1 MQLTFGDAEGLG
13 KRKQTRREIF
23 LAEMERIVPWK
34 QLLALIAPHY
44 PVSGRPG
51 RQPYALATMLRIH
64 LLQQWYALSDP
75 AMEEA
80 LHEIPTLRRF
90 AQLGGL
96 DNVPDETTILN
107 FRRLLETH
115 GIAARMLE
123 AVNAHLSRKGQS
135 LRSGTIVDATL
146 IAAPSSTKNA
156 DRARDPEMHQTK
168 KGNQW
173 YFGMKA
179 HIGVDEF
186 SGLVH
191 HVQCTAANVADV
203 TVTHALLH
211 GKEDS
216 VFGDSGY
223 TGAEKRDELQSCEAA
238 FFIAAKR
245 STIQAIGNKRARA
258 WAERW
263 EHFKA
268 SVRAKVEHPFRVIK
282 RQFGYTKVRYRG
294 LAKNT
299 AQVQTL
305 FALSNLWMVRRH
317 LLPARDNAA
326 WRQPKPPERCK
337 NRTRLSI
344 FPVIDMQEAG
354 ILEV

>member
-1 MQLTFGDAEGLG
+1 G

-23 LAEMERIVPWK
+23 LAEMEQVVPWQ
-34 QLLALIAPHY
+34 QLLGLIAPHY

-96 DNVPDETTILN
+96 DDIPDETTILN

-115 GIAARMLE
+115 GLAARMLE
-123 AVNAHLSRKGQS
+123 AVNAHLARKGQS

-156 DRARDPEMHQTK
+156 DHARDPEMHQTR

-191 HVQCTAANVADV
+191 HVHCTAANVADV
-203 TVTHALLH
+203 TVTHTLLH

-223 TGAEKRDELQSCEAA
+223 TGADKRDELQDCEAA
-238 FFIAAKR
+238 FFIAAKPSR
-245 STIQAIGNKRARA
+245 IQAIGNKRERAREA
-258 WAERW
+258 RW

-268 SVRAKVEHPFRVIK
+268 SVRAKVEHPFRVVK

-299 AQVQTL
+299 AQVLTL
-305 FALSNLWMVRRH
+305 FALSNLWMVRRQ
-317 LLPARDNAA
+317 LLPAR
-326 WRQPKPPERCK
+326 
-337 NRTRLSI
+337 
-344 FPVIDMQEAG
+344 G
-354 ILEV
+354 

>member
-23 LAEMERIVPWK
+23 LAEMEQVVPWQ
-34 QLLALIAPHY
+34 QLLGLVAPHY

-115 GIAARMLE
+115 GLAARMLE
-123 AVNAHLSRKGQS
+123 AVNAHLARKGQS

-156 DRARDPEMHQTK
+156 DHARDPEMHQTK

-191 HVQCTAANVADV
+191 HVHCTAANVADV

-223 TGAEKRDELQSCEAA
+223 TGADKREELQDCEAA
-238 FFIAAKR
+238 FFITAKR
-245 STIQAIGNKRARA
+245 SVLQAIGNKRERAR
-258 WAERW
+258 EQRW

-299 AQVQTL
+299 AQVLTL
-305 FALSNLWMVRRH
+305 FALSNLWMKRKQ
-317 LLPARDNAA
+317 LLPAMGSV
-326 WRQPKPPERCK
+326 
-337 NRTRLSI
+337 RL
-344 FPVIDMQEAG
+344 
-354 ILEV
+354 

>member
-23 LAEMERIVPWK
+23 LAEMEQVVPWQ
-34 QLLALIAPHY
+34 QLLGLVAPHY

-64 LLQQWYALSDP
+64 LLQQWYTLSDP

-96 DNVPDETTILN
+96 DDIPDETTILN

-115 GIAARMLE
+115 GLAARMLE
-123 AVNAHLSRKGQS
+123 AVNAHLARKGQS

-156 DRARDPEMHQTK
+156 DHARDPEMHQTK

-179 HIGVDEF
+179 HIGVDGF

-191 HVQCTAANVADV
+191 HVHCTAANVADV
-203 TVTHALLH
+203 TVTHTLLH

-223 TGAEKRDELQSCEAA
+223 TGADKREELQACEAA

-245 STIQAIGNKRARA
+245 SVLQAIGNKRERAR
-258 WAERW
+258 EQRW

-299 AQVQTL
+299 AQVLML
-305 FALSNLWMVRRH
+305 FALSNLWLKRKQLM
-317 LLPARDNAA
+317 
-326 WRQPKPPERCK
+326 
-337 NRTRLSI
+337 
-344 FPVIDMQEAG
+344 PVVG
-354 ILEV
+354 TVCL

>member
-23 LAEMERIVPWK
+23 LAEMEQVVPWQ
-34 QLLALIAPHY
+34 QLLGLVAPHY

-115 GIAARMLE
+115 GLAARMLE
-123 AVNAHLSRKGQS
+123 AVNAHLARKGQS

-146 IAAPSSTKNA
+146 IAAPSSTKNT
-156 DRARDPEMHQTK
+156 DHARDPEMRQTK
-168 KGNQW
+168 EGNQW

-191 HVQCTAANVADV
+191 HVHCTAANVADV

-223 TGAEKRDELQSCEAA
+223 TGADKREELQDCEAA

-245 STIQAIGNKRARA
+245 SVLQAIGNKRERAR
-258 WAERW
+258 EQRW

-299 AQVQTL
+299 AQVLML
-305 FALSNLWMVRRH
+305 FALSNLWLKRKQ
-317 LLPARDNAA
+317 LLPVVGTA
-326 WRQPKPPERCK
+326 C
-337 NRTRLSI
+337 L
-344 FPVIDMQEAG
+344 
-354 ILEV
+354 

>member
-23 LAEMERIVPWK
+23 LAEMEQVVPWQ
-34 QLLALIAPHY
+34 QLLALIAPHH

-96 DNVPDETTILN
+96 DDIPDETTILN

-115 GIAARMLE
+115 GLAARMLE
-123 AVNAHLSRKGQS
+123 AVNAHLARKGQS

-156 DRARDPEMHQTK
+156 DHARDPEMHQTR

-191 HVQCTAANVADV
+191 HVHCTAANVADV

-223 TGAEKRDELQSCEAA
+223 TGADKRQELRDCQAV
-238 FFIAAKR
+238 FFIAARPSTMR
-245 STIQAIGNKRARA
+245 SIGNTRERAR
-258 WAERW
+258 EQRW

-299 AQVQTL
+299 AQVLTL
-305 FALSNLWMVRRH
+305 FALSNLWMKRKQ
-317 LLPARDNAA
+317 LLPAMGSV
-326 WRQPKPPERCK
+326 
-337 NRTRLSI
+337 RL
-344 FPVIDMQEAG
+344 
-354 ILEV
+354 